1 MKISAQLEVGG
12 LYCSLQ
18 TPAEKFPAGRAEISH
33 FGISIINAGGGVH
46 HTGSPPTVG
55 KSKGVTEFVKSRFY
69 QPLQKELLIFLVAVK
84 LGAKPM
90 ERDDCTSAFHL
101 GGAKNVFEDG
111 DKEIYLGHS
120 QDPPG
125 VRRAATVQ
133 SLQNAF
139 AAVLFPFR
147 ILSVTWIFHGFTH
160 QARYLTAILHTNG
173 QMLED
178 ARRYRAKWV
187 DDHAWWVIREN
198 AHTFFYYS
206 SRLRPY
212 FCILL

>member
-1 MKISAQLEVGG
+1 M
-12 LYCSLQ
+12 
-18 TPAEKFPAGRAEISH
+18 
-33 FGISIINAGGGVH
+33 
-46 HTGSPPTVG
+46 G

-84 LGAKPM
+84 LGTKPM

-160 QARYLTAILHTNG
+160 QARYLTAILHTDG

-187 DDHAWWVIREN
+187 DDHACWVIREN

>member
-1 MKISAQLEVGG
+1 M
-12 LYCSLQ
+12 
-18 TPAEKFPAGRAEISH
+18 
-33 FGISIINAGGGVH
+33 
-46 HTGSPPTVG
+46 G
-55 KSKGVTEFVKSRFY
+55 KSSRVTEFVKSGFY
-69 QPLQKELLIFLVAVK
+69 QPLQKKLLVFLVAVK
-84 LGAKPM
+84 LGAEPM

-101 GGAKNVFEDG
+101 GGAKDVFEDG
-111 DKEIYLGHS
+111 NEEIYLGHS

-125 VRRAATVQ
+125 VRWATTVQ

-147 ILSVTWIFHGFTH
+147 ILSVTRIFHGFTH
-160 QARYLTAILHTNG
+160 QARYLTAILHTDG

-178 ARRYRAKWV
+178 SRRYRAKWV